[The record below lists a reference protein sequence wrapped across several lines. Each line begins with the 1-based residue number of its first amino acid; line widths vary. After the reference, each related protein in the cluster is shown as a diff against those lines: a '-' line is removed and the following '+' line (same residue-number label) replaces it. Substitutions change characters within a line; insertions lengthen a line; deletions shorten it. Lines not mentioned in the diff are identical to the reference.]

1 MIRSFAN
8 EATRNVFEGQFVRE
22 IPTRMQ
28 QRALA
33 KLQMINAA
41 TELKDLEAVK
51 SNKLSPLSGDRL
63 GKHCICVDEHGR
75 ICFRWNDGH
84 AYDVE
89 IFGYH

>member
-1 MIRSFAN
+1 MIRSFGN
-8 EATRNVFEGQFVRE
+8 DATQRVFEGLVVKE
-22 IPTRMQ
+22 IPPRMQ

-41 TELKDLEAVK
+41 GDLADLEAVK
-51 SNKLSPLSGDRL
+51 SNMLELLSGERN
-63 GKHCICVDEHGR
+63 GKHCICVDLHGR
-75 ICFRWNDGH
+75 ICFRWVDGH

>member
-8 EATRNVFEGQFVRE
+8 DVTRRVFEGMAVSE
-22 IPTRMQ
+22 IPSRMQ

-41 TELKDLEAVK
+41 GDLGDLEAIR
-51 SNKLSPLSGDRL
+51 SNQLELLSGERS
-63 GKHCICVDEHGR
+63 GKHCISVDRDGR
-75 ICFRWNDGH
+75 ICFRWQDGH

-89 IFGYH
+89 IFGYQ